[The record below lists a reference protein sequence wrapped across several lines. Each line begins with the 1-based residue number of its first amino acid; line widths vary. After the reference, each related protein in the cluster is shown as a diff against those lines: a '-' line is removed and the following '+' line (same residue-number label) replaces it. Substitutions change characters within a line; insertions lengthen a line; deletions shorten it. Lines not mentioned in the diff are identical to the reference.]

1 MTIQS
6 NIGAPTGVADPED
19 ITIGELLDALGHI
32 EDRPLVFSYDGRE
45 VQPGYHVTEVKAG
58 QFAGLDCGGNPETWT
73 EIFVQLWDVNEDR
86 DHMAASK
93 FARIIS
99 KVIDH
104 VALDMTAKLTFE
116 VVTQCGR
123 CNFSGLRRRLSPMA
137 RSASHFRRAPQAA
150 SRAIAGW
157 SSSNLPAVVPAP
169 PAAEPGTLL
178 PWSFR

>member
-19 ITIGELLDALGHI
+19 ITIGELLNALGHI

-58 QFAGLDCGGNPETWT
+58 QFAALDCGGNPETWT

-116 VVTQCGR
+116 VSKSVRPMQLFRAAAPVVTDGAVR
-123 CNFSGLRRRLSPMA
+123 IALSPRPA
-137 RSASHFRRAPQAA
+137 SCKPRDRWLEQQQSSCCGSSAS
-150 SRAIAGW
+150 GC
-157 SSSNLPAVVPAP
+157 
-169 PAAEPGTLL
+169 
-178 PWSFR
+178 